1 MPINSFARHTDD
13 PGDMHS
19 PLPGPVAG
27 FLRFSEIFGKYF
39 AWRGFPTSTGP
50 KIYKKLEKARAPRL
64 VRAGSF
70 SPETP
75 IPGAQHL
82 GRRSGNM

>member
-1 MPINSFARHTDD
+1 MAETTHLHAIPPPR
-13 PGDMHS
+13 DMHS

-50 KIYKKLEKARAPRL
+50 KNYKKLDKARAPRL
-64 VRAGSF
+64 VRAQSF
-70 SPETP
+70 PPE
-75 IPGAQHL
+75 
-82 GRRSGNM
+82 RSNARSAAPRAV